1 MGLWLDNAGPAMQIY
16 VFKRFLSKRSRIHL
30 IEGMEND
37 NSFCS
42 CVMDTLYDWENVL
55 MFQIYFELY

>member
-1 MGLWLDNAGPAMQIY
+1 MGLWLDNAGLAMQIY
-16 VFKRFLSKRSRIHL
+16 VFKRFLSKRRIHL

-42 CVMDTLYDWENVL
+42 CVMDTLYD
-55 MFQIYFELY
+55 

>member
-16 VFKRFLSKRSRIHL
+16 VFRRFLSERRIHL

-42 CVMDTLYDWENVL
+42 CVMDTLYD
-55 MFQIYFELY
+55 

>member
-42 CVMDTLYDWENVL
+42 CVMDTLYD
-55 MFQIYFELY
+55 